1 MKIQK
6 SNNNKGHGYG
16 IVFPDWL
23 AYLTFIGLI
32 TLLSGFSFSV
42 IVAIRLIGIPLEY
55 NTWAL
60 VFGLD
65 CFIVLTFMA
74 CERYEYWKLE
84 REWKKRTEENNNEN
98 TK

>member
-23 AYLTFIGLI
+23 AYLIFIGLI
-32 TLLSGFSFSV
+32 TLLSGFSFAV

-74 CERYEYWKLE
+74 YERYEYWK
-84 REWKKRTEENNNEN
+84 RMAEWKKSKEENNNEN